1 MLTNSGVAR
10 TFADH
15 LVLLGGIPADRVHCE
30 PPPGKAT
37 MADWVAAAQRGVACE
52 LVDGTLVDRAIGF
65 YESLLASCL
74 IARFVLASDNGRLG
88 VTSGEQGF
96 IRLGETQI
104 RSPDVAFFLRA
115 NLPDGQLPTERVPA
129 ICPDIAV
136 EILSSSNTIA
146 EMAQKRREYFQG
158 GCQLVW
164 MIDPAARN
172 VAVYR
177 SVLEFEIIGLD
188 SYLQAVKIL
197 PSLRLRVSDLF
208 DEVDGFDTATE
219 RG

>member
-10 TFADH
+10 TFADQ
-15 LVLLGGIPADRVHCE
+15 LVLLGGIPADRVHCT

-37 MADWVAAAQRGVACE
+37 MADWEAAARRGVVCE

-65 YESLLASCL
+65 YESLLAVC
-74 IARFVLASDNGRLG
+74 IAKYISLASDEGRLG
-88 VTSGEQGF
+88 ITSGEQGF

-104 RSPDVAFFLRA
+104 RSPDVGFFLRA
-115 NLPDGQLPTERVPA
+115 NLPGGQLPTDRVPA

-136 EILSSSNTIA
+136 EILSPSNTIA

-177 SVLEFEIIGLD
+177 SSLDFEIIGAE
-188 SYLQAVKIL
+188 SYLEAAGIL
-197 PSLRLRVSDLF
+197 PGLRLGVSDLF
-208 DEVDGFDTATE
+208 DEVDGVEQATNE
-219 RG
+219 V